1 MISERVAFWDS
12 VISEIILCF
21 FLGFLAALTSSNL
34 LGAKF
39 YVWGV
44 FFWFCW
50 QILKLE
56 FEYIVKPFLST
67 IYQNSSQYYEPGTF
81 CGYTASPRGLWE
93 QVFDYN
99 YCFRFPRRYIEG
111 YPSAFSPRFTLA
123 ELMALNEANIT
134 PVHTIPKDTLLKRA
148 SDYKLAVESKKSIL
162 PKVQDLYETDKWH
175 SLKSKFGKSAPS
187 YIVTSEVAVGSM
199 SGAGNTKLSLPVVEK
214 YTEEVADDRLPERV
228 RAKADQI
235 MVTAIELV
243 ADGFASVNSDVTMA
257 GALYDKRHKT
267 IESSFKGAFA
277 SRASGVPSHVV
288 YFPMHRV
295 PSSDDPNTTLE
306 LSVVSRDTDFD
317 ESYTL
322 ANISART
329 LYVKAKGPEKVTETR
344 HLLKAKT
351 EDVVKA
357 RQFASEAQVVFATP
371 RLFPEVNL
379 DNYKLPGPSNV
390 QRTEAIS
397 TSKGIFFPKPQFKGD
412 QIVLNYTGP
421 ENIQTIKSQGASKS
435 RKDQGAIHKQEKFV
449 GRIEDLGCLSDEDG
463 RDYRFGQALMEEDV
477 LNVQTNNFAISS
489 ATETM
494 RLLYSGHTTIP
505 LNVVPGTKLTVAY
518 LNELSKHS
526 AVHTGLLN
534 MLSKVPGSIKVKI
547 NCQVAP
553 TCGIGLVVS
562 YVEGN
567 ESANLGSNLG
577 RLLGIQHYKWNPAI
591 EPYVEFV
598 FKPFSCVDWWNMHF
612 LGSAKFSPVMVVQV
626 LSKWLN
632 APKVDAK
639 MSFALYYEPQVIL
652 PKQIATIQGAPA
664 FMFRKELGTL
674 AFKQGQRVAYAFE
687 VNFGKPQTDGKEVTL
702 TFASSY
708 CGMSQ
713 YMQADVLLDFTLL
726 SSPMI
731 GGTFSVAYVA
741 GAFIEKIDNMQ
752 VLDSLPHIDFTFSAG
767 GKSTKSIRFPRE
779 VFGVYQALDRWDLD
793 ATRWDDVSGSFV
805 LYQRDTVSSALEGDL
820 VFRVAARL
828 SGVVE
833 FHGVSAGYPTTVTRI
848 GRGKSQG
855 RSLEPEV
862 RKPLR
867 YMLGQDHTTPG
878 DFSSVRFM
886 MGRWK
891 YEAGVFPGSKS
902 DEDIHPFS
910 LKMRL
915 DGSKSSKHFDIIHS
929 PFVRLLQNCA
939 WLRGTLKF
947 FVVARASSDY
957 MSYRRTS
964 QLLVTAHE
972 NSLSSNQFYS
982 GVLTSPSG
990 ELSFSREVVGPVD
1003 GFASMGWNVRG
1014 SKKFYK
1020 LNVELGNVHEYE
1032 SVVLYGQFGPDVEFA
1047 GQQKG
1052 GHYSL
1057 EKEVPVFKAIKY

>member
-1 MISERVAFWDS
+1 MRPELVAVLDRYF
-12 VISEIILCF
+12 SEIISCF
-21 FLGFLAALTSSNL
+21 FLGWLLNFLLVCFCSTKSTFL
-34 LGAKF
+34 L
-39 YVWGV
+39 WSV
-44 FFWFCW
+44 FLYICYY
-50 QILKLE
+50 ILRIE
-56 FEYIVKPFLST
+56 FAYIVAPFFKT
-67 IYQNSSQYYEPGTF
+67 IYTNSSQYHTVDWANA
-81 CGYTASPRGLWE
+81 YTALPKGLWE
-93 QVFDYN
+93 QITDYN
-99 YCFRFPRRYIEG
+99 YCYNFPPPCVEG
-111 YPSAFSPRFTLA
+111 FVSDFSPRFTLK
-123 ELMALNEANIT
+123 ELEIMNEANIT

-162 PKVQDLYETDKWH
+162 PRVQDLYEMDKWH
-175 SLKSKFGKSAPS
+175 NLRSRLSKNAPS
-187 YIVTSEVAVGSM
+187 YVTTSEIAVGAM
-199 SGAGNTKLSLPVVEK
+199 SGAGNTKLAIPVVEK
-214 YTEEVADDRLPERV
+214 YTEEVADDRLPDKV

-235 MVTAIELV
+235 MVAAIELV

-267 IESSFKGAFA
+267 IASSFKGAFA
-277 SRASGVPSHVV
+277 SRASGVPSHVI

-295 PSSDDPNTTLE
+295 PACDDPNTTLE
-306 LSVVSRDTDFD
+306 LSMVSRDSDFD
-317 ESYTL
+317 EGYTL

-329 LYVKAKGPEKVTETR
+329 LYVRAKGPEKVTETR

-379 DNYKLPGPSNV
+379 DNYNLPGPSNA
-390 QRTEAIS
+390 QHTEAI
-397 TSKGIFFPKPQFKGD
+397 TTDRGILFPKPKFKGNEV
-412 QIVLNYTGP
+412 VLNYTGSGKIG
-421 ENIQTIKSQGASKS
+421 NIGSQ
-435 RKDQGAIHKQEKFV
+435 RFEKKTTTGEQFDRSV
-449 GRIEDLGCLSDEDG
+449 DDLGCLSDEDG
-463 RDYRFGQALMEEDV
+463 KDYRYGQGLMEEDV
-477 LNVQTNNFAISS
+477 LNVQTNNFAIES

-494 RLLYSGHTTIP
+494 RLLFSGYASIP
-505 LNVVPGTKLTVAY
+505 LNVTPGTKITVAY

-534 MLSKVPGSIKVKI
+534 MLSKIPGSLKVKI

-553 TCGIGLVVS
+553 TCGIGLAVS

-567 ESANLGSNLG
+567 ESANLGSSLG

-598 FKPFSCVDWWNMHF
+598 FKPFSCADWWNMHY
-612 LGSAKFSPVMVVQV
+612 LGSFKFAPVVVIQT

-639 MSFALYYEPQVIL
+639 ISFAIYYEPTVML
-652 PKQIATIQGAPA
+652 PKQIATLEHAPA

-674 AFKQGQRVAYAFE
+674 AFKQGERVAYSFE
-687 VNFGKPQTDGKEVTL
+687 VNFGKPQTDGKEVTS

-708 CGMSQ
+708 CGLSQ
-713 YMQADVLLDFTLL
+713 YMQSDVILDFTLM

-731 GGTFSVAYVA
+731 GGTFSIAYVA
-741 GAFIEKIDNMQ
+741 GAYIEKIGNMQ
-752 VLDSLPHIDFTFSAG
+752 ILDSLPHIDFTFSSG
-767 GKSTKSIRFPRE
+767 SKSTRSVRFPKE

-793 ATRWDDVSGSFV
+793 SARGDDVSGNFV
-805 LYQRDTVSSALEGDL
+805 LYQRDAVSSALEGEL
-820 VFRVAARL
+820 TFRIAARL
-828 SGVVE
+828 SGDIS
-833 FHGVSAGYPTTVTRI
+833 FTGVSAGYPTTITRI
-848 GRGKSQG
+848 GKGKTIG
-855 RSLEPEV
+855 RSLDPEI

-867 YMLGQDHTTPG
+867 YMLGQAHATPE
-878 DFSSVRFM
+878 DFSSVRFV
-886 MGRWK
+886 MGHWK
-891 YEAGVFPGSKS
+891 YKAGLYPGSKS

-915 DGSKSSKHFDIIHS
+915 DGSKSSENFEIIHS

-939 WLRGTLKF
+939 WMRGTLKF
-947 FVVARASSDY
+947 YVVARASSDY

-964 QLLVTAHE
+964 QLTVSAHE

-990 ELSFSREVVGPVD
+990 ELNFSREVVGPVD

-1020 LNVELGNVHEYE
+1020 IHVEMGNVHEYDT
-1032 SVVLYGQFGPDVEFA
+1032 VVLYGQFGSNVEFA

-1052 GHYSL
+1052 GHYL
-1057 EKEVPVFKAIKY
+1057 LGKETPMFKTIKY

>member
-1 MISERVAFWDS
+1 MRPEFVALLDRYF
-12 VISEIILCF
+12 SEIISCSILGWLIN
-21 FLGFLAALTSSNL
+21 FLLVWLWSTKSAFILWATFL
-34 LGAKF
+34 
-39 YVWGV
+39 YVSYY
-44 FFWFCW
+44 
-50 QILKLE
+50 ILRIE
-56 FEYIVKPFLST
+56 FAYIVAPFLKT
-67 IYQNSSQYYEPGTF
+67 IYTNSSQYHVVDWENA
-81 CGYTASPRGLWE
+81 YTALSKGLWE
-93 QVFDYN
+93 QITDYN
-99 YCFRFPRRYIEG
+99 YCFNFPAPVVEG
-111 YPSAFSPRFTLA
+111 FVSTFSPRFTLK
-123 ELMALNEANIT
+123 ELEIMSEANIT

-162 PKVQDLYETDKWH
+162 PKVQDLYEMDKWH
-175 SLKSKFGKSAPS
+175 TLKSKLSKNAPN
-187 YIVTSEVAVGSM
+187 YVTTSEMAVGAM
-199 SGAGNTKLSLPVVEK
+199 SGAGNTNLEIPIVER
-214 YTEEVADDRLPERV
+214 YTEEVADDRLPDRI

-235 MVTAIELV
+235 MVAAIELV

-267 IESSFKGAFA
+267 IASSFKGAFA
-277 SRASGVPSHVV
+277 SRASGVPSHVI

-295 PSSDDPNTTLE
+295 PASDDPNTTLG
-306 LSVVSRDTDFD
+306 LSMVSRDSDFD
-317 ESYTL
+317 EGYTL

-329 LYVKAKGPEKVTETR
+329 LYVRAKGPEKVTETR

-379 DNYKLPGPSNV
+379 DNYNLPGPSNV
-390 QRTEAIS
+390 QQTEAII
-397 TSKGIFFPKPQFKGD
+397 TDRGILFPRPKFKGNEV
-412 QIVLNYTGP
+412 VLNYTGP
-421 ENIQTIKSQGASKS
+421 AKTRNHGSQ
-435 RKDQGAIHKQEKFV
+435 RFEKKNVAGEQFV
-449 GRIEDLGCLSDEDG
+449 SSVEDLGCLSDEDG
-463 RDYRFGQALMEEDV
+463 KDYRYGQGLMEEDV
-477 LNVQTNNFAISS
+477 LNVQTNNFAIES

-494 RLLYSGHTTIP
+494 RLLFSGYASIP
-505 LNVVPGTKLTVAY
+505 LNVTPRTKITVAY

-534 MLSKVPGSIKVKI
+534 MLSRIPGSLKIKI

-553 TCGIGLVVS
+553 TCGIGLAVS

-567 ESANLGSNLG
+567 ESTNLGSSLG

-598 FKPFSCVDWWNMHF
+598 FKPFSCADWWNMHY
-612 LGSAKFSPVMVVQV
+612 LGSFKYAPVVVIQT

-632 APKVDAK
+632 APKVDARI
-639 MSFALYYEPQVIL
+639 SFAIYYEPTTVL
-652 PKQIATIQGAPA
+652 PKQIATLEHAPA

-674 AFKQGQRVAYAFE
+674 AFKQGGRVAYSFE
-687 VNFGKPQTDGKEVTL
+687 VNFGKPQTDGKEVTS

-708 CGMSQ
+708 CGLSQ
-713 YMQADVLLDFTLL
+713 YMQSDVILDFTLM

-731 GGTFSVAYVA
+731 GGTFSIAYVA
-741 GAFIEKIDNMQ
+741 GAYIEKVGNMQ
-752 VLDSLPHIDFTFSAG
+752 ILDSLPHIDFTFSSGA
-767 GKSTKSIRFPRE
+767 KSTRSVRFPKA

-793 ATRWDDVSGSFV
+793 SARGDDVSGNFV
-805 LYQRDTVSSALEGDL
+805 LYQRDAVSSALEGEL
-820 VFRVAARL
+820 TFRVAARL
-828 SGVVE
+828 SGDIS
-833 FHGVSAGYPTTVTRI
+833 FTGVSAGYPTTVTRI
-848 GRGKSQG
+848 GKGKTIG
-855 RSLEPEV
+855 RSLDPEI

-867 YMLGQDHTTPG
+867 YMLGQAHATPK
-878 DFSSVRFM
+878 DFSSVRFV
-886 MGRWK
+886 MGHWK
-891 YEAGVFPGSKS
+891 YKEGLYPGSKS

-915 DGSKSSKHFDIIHS
+915 DGSKSSKNFEIIHS

-939 WLRGTLKF
+939 WMRGTLRF
-947 FVVARASSDY
+947 YVVARASSDY

-964 QLLVTAHE
+964 QLMVSAHE

-982 GVLTSPSG
+982 GALMSPSG

-1020 LNVELGNVHEYE
+1020 VHVEMGNVHEYDT
-1032 SVVLYGQFGPDVEFA
+1032 VVLYGQFGSDIEFA

-1052 GHYSL
+1052 GYYLL
-1057 EKEVPVFKAIKY
+1057 EKETPIFKTIKY